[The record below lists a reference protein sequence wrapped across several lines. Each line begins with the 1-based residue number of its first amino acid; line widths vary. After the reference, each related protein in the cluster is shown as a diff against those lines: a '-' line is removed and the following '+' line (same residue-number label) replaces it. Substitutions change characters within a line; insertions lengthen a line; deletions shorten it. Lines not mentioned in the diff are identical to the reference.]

1 MNMLHALIYGIVEGI
16 TEFLPISST
25 GHLMLTAKI
34 LQSGQTDF
42 LKTFEVAIQCGAILA
57 VVVLYWKTFIKSR
70 AVWQRIMVAF
80 IPTAIIGAVL
90 YKVIKKVFLGSTDI
104 VLWSLFIGGI
114 ALIVFEMFHKE
125 RGDALESIE
134 AVTMR
139 QAVIIGLFQSLAVV
153 PGVSR
158 AAATI
163 VGGLCVGLR
172 RKTIVEFSF
181 LLAVPTM
188 AAATALDLFKSAQSF
203 TYDQAVF
210 LSIGFIASFAVAVVA
225 IRFLLAFIKRHNF
238 IPFGVYRMVVAVIFW
253 FFVR

>member
-16 TEFLPISST
+16 TEFLPVSST
-25 GHLMLTAKI
+25 GHLMLTARV

-57 VVVLYWKTFIKSR
+57 VVVLYWKTFIKSW
-70 AVWQRIMVAF
+70 AVWQRILVAF
-80 IPTAIIGAVL
+80 IPTAVIGAVL
-90 YKVIKKVFLGSTDI
+90 YKIIKKVFLGNTDI
-104 VLWSLFIGGI
+104 VLWSLFLGGI

-125 RGDALESIE
+125 RADALESME

-188 AAATALDLFKSAQSF
+188 AAATALDLFKNAKSF
-203 TYDQAVF
+203 TADQAVF
-210 LSIGFIASFAVAVVA
+210 LAIGLVASFAVAVVA

-238 IPFGVYRMVVAVIFW
+238 IPFGVYRMVVAVLFW
-253 FFVR
+253 FFAR

>member
-1 MNMLHALIYGIVEGI
+1 
-16 TEFLPISST
+16 
-25 GHLMLTAKI
+25 
-34 LQSGQTDF
+34 
-42 LKTFEVAIQCGAILA
+42 
-57 VVVLYWKTFIKSR
+57 
-70 AVWQRIMVAF
+70 
-80 IPTAIIGAVL
+80 L

-114 ALIVFEMFHKE
+114 ALIVFEMFHRE

-134 AVTMR
+134 AVTVR

>member
-1 MNMLHALIYGIVEGI
+1 MNMLHALIYGVVEGI

-57 VVVLYWKTFIKSR
+57 VVVLYWKTFIKSW

-114 ALIVFEMFHKE
+114 ALIVFEMFHRE

-134 AVTMR
+134 AVTVR